1 MTVSTFPASQLAAI
15 IMYSALVLGLVLVV
29 LAILKKSVPMWAM
42 VLLGVLEVGLLVVAI
57 QCLRLWAQGTAPAE
71 PVVFVCYL
79 IACLALP
86 PGMIVWAKGEPGRW
100 GSGAAALALV
110 VLAVLIV
117 RLTQVWTG
125 GIVQ

>member
-15 IMYSALVLGLVLVV
+15 IMYSALALALVLVV
-29 LAILKKSVPMWAM
+29 LAILKKSVPTWAM
-42 VLLGVLEVGLLVVAI
+42 WLLAVLEAGLIVLGI
-57 QCLRLWAQGTAPAE
+57 QCLRLWSEGTAPAE

-86 PGMIVWAKGEPGRW
+86 PGMIVWARGEPGRW
-100 GSGAAALALV
+100 GSGAAALALF

-117 RLTQVWTG
+117 RVTQVWTG
-125 GIVQ
+125 GIAQ